1 MNWQILFAAMLPQH
15 LLLAGIVVLLLA
27 EILLPRPQGSPL
39 LAALAVAAAAA
50 AAFLLQRAGFQGT
63 PFPGQYAAHPTQM
76 LAVLV
81 MLLLALPAILLA
93 RAEFR
98 APRYYALLLSS
109 LYGASLLPGSESFL
123 TLFLGLEI
131 MSLPVYALVVMA
143 FRRTQ
148 APEAAL
154 KYLVLGGVATAVL
167 LMGVSLQF
175 GATGS
180 LALGRFETLLNSS
193 SLVALT
199 AAVLV
204 VLAFFVKASIVPF
217 HTWAPDAYEAASLPA
232 TAYMVVLVK
241 AAVLFALLRVLGQA
255 SVTGLLV
262 GVFGVLSVA
271 SIVWGNLVAMRQT
284 SLRRL
289 IAYSSVAH
297 AGYLVLALLGPAGG
311 RFQSVTLY
319 LLAYGA
325 MNLLLLASLPADEDD
340 ERRDRVEGLRGLFQ
354 RSPYAA
360 VMIAIAVLSLAGIP
374 PLPGFIAKFLVFAQV
389 MAAGHVALAVAGL
402 VASYLGIYFYL
413 RIVQL
418 MFMSPTPA
426 HSGAPLAAGAVDV
439 ATGLLCLLPAVAV
452 SLFPGWVL
460 GQL

>member
-1 MNWQILFAAMLPQH
+1 MNWQIFFAAMLPQH

-27 EILLPRPQGSPL
+27 EILLPRPQGAPV

-50 AAFLLQRAGFQGT
+50 AAFLLHRAGFQGT
-63 PFPGQYAAHPTQM
+63 PFPGQYAASPTQM

-123 TLFLGLEI
+123 TLFLGLET

-167 LMGVSLQF
+167 LLGVSLQF

-180 LALGRFETLLNSS
+180 LALGRFETLMGAS

-199 AAVLV
+199 AVTLV
-204 VLAFFVKASIVPF
+204 VLAFFIKASIVPF

-262 GVFGVLSVA
+262 GVFAVLSVA

-340 ERRDRVEGLRGLFQ
+340 ERRDRVESLRGLFQ

-360 VMIAIAVLSLAGIP
+360 VMIAVAVLSLAGIP

-413 RIVQL
+413 RLVQL
-418 MFMSPTPA
+418 MFMSPAPA
-426 HSGAPLAAGAVDV
+426 HAGAPASTGAVDV
-439 ATGLLCLLPAVAV
+439 ATGVLCLVPAVAV
-452 SLFPGWVL
+452 SVFPGWVL

>member
-1 MNWQILFAAMLPQH
+1 
-15 LLLAGIVVLLLA
+15 
-27 EILLPRPQGSPL
+27 
-39 LAALAVAAAAA
+39 
-50 AAFLLQRAGFQGT
+50 
-63 PFPGQYAAHPTQM
+63 
-76 LAVLV
+76 
-81 MLLLALPAILLA
+81 
-93 RAEFR
+93 
-98 APRYYALLLSS
+98 
-109 LYGASLLPGSESFL
+109 
-123 TLFLGLEI
+123 
-131 MSLPVYALVVMA
+131 
-143 FRRTQ
+143 
-148 APEAAL
+148 
-154 KYLVLGGVATAVL
+154 
-167 LMGVSLQF
+167 
-175 GATGS
+175 
-180 LALGRFETLLNSS
+180 
-193 SLVALT
+193 
-199 AAVLV
+199 
-204 VLAFFVKASIVPF
+204 
-217 HTWAPDAYEAASLPA
+217 
-232 TAYMVVLVK
+232 VLVK

-262 GVFGVLSVA
+262 GVFAVLSVA

-340 ERRDRVEGLRGLFQ
+340 ERRDRVESLRGLFQ

-360 VMIAIAVLSLAGIP
+360 VMIAVAVLSLAGIP

-413 RIVQL
+413 RLVQL
-418 MFMSPTPA
+418 MFMSPAPA
-426 HSGAPLAAGAVDV
+426 HAGAPASTGAVDV
-439 ATGLLCLLPAVAV
+439 ATGVLCLVPAVAV
-452 SLFPGWVL
+452 SVFPGWVL

>member
-1 MNWQILFAAMLPQH
+1 M
-15 LLLAGIVVLLLA
+15 
-27 EILLPRPQGSPL
+27 
-39 LAALAVAAAAA
+39 AAAAA
-50 AAFLLQRAGFQGT
+50 AAYLLQRAGFQGT
-63 PFPGQYAAHPTQM
+63 PFPGQYAVGPTQM

-93 RAEFR
+93 RGEFR
-98 APRYYALLLSS
+98 APRYYALVLSS

-143 FRRTQ
+143 YRRSQ

-154 KYLVLGGVATAVL
+154 KYLVLGGVATATL
-167 LMGVSLQF
+167 LLGVSLQF

-180 LALGRFETLLNSS
+180 LALARFEA
-193 SLVALT
+193 SLGAPGLVTLT
-199 AAVLV
+199 AATLV
-204 VLAFFVKASIVPF
+204 ILAFFVKASIVPF

-241 AAVLFALLRVLGQA
+241 SAVLYALLRVLGQA
-255 SVTGLLV
+255 PVTGLLV
-262 GVFGVLSVA
+262 GMFALLSVA
-271 SIVWGNLVAMRQT
+271 SIVWGNLVAMRQA

-297 AGYLVLALLGPAGG
+297 AGYLMLALLGPAAG

-340 ERRDRVEGLRGLFQ
+340 ERRDRVEALRGLFQ

-360 VMIAIAVLSLAGIP
+360 VMIAVAVLSLAGIP

-389 MAAGHVALAVAGL
+389 MAAGHVTLAVVGL

-418 MFMSPTPA
+418 MFMSPAPTSA
-426 HSGAPLAAGAVDV
+426 GAQAEGTGAVDV
-439 ATGLLCLLPAVAV
+439 ATGLLCLVPAVAV